1 MKHAAIA
8 MYCAFPR
15 FGDWFTANILQKQ
28 PFEMYEYRLMWKR
41 LRIFILLV
49 ILATV
54 MQQSMHEDA
63 ALDWKRNFYVA
74 LYPVNADQSAEV
86 GAYIKTLSADD
97 FEPVAEYF
105 ATQAQHYQLN
115 LRRPVEIKLGAEV
128 KRVPPPPPEKGNFL
142 NVMLWSL
149 QFRYFAWVN
158 SPKLSIK
165 PDIRLYLLYHDPKK
179 YNSLTHSTA
188 LNKGRI
194 GRVNLFADH
203 RDDNTNLVVLA
214 HELLHTV
221 KATDKYDISTNLPLY
236 PDGYAAPEQQPRYP
250 QPLAELMGGRVPISE
265 HEAKIPAS
273 LQRTMIGIKTARE
286 IGWIK

>member
-1 MKHAAIA
+1 
-8 MYCAFPR
+8 
-15 FGDWFTANILQKQ
+15 
-28 PFEMYEYRLMWKR
+28 MWKR

-54 MQQSMHEDA
+54 VQQSMQEDA
-63 ALDWKRNFYVA
+63 ALDWQDNFYVA
-74 LYPVNADQSAEV
+74 LYPVNADSSAEV
-86 GAYIKTLSADD
+86 SAYIKTLTPDN

-105 ATQAQHYQLN
+105 AAQAQHYQLG
-115 LRRPVEIKLGAEV
+115 LRRPVELKLGAEV
-128 KRVPPPPPEKGNFL
+128 NRIPPPPPADGGALK
-142 NVMLWSL
+142 VILWSL

-179 YNSLTHSTA
+179 FKSLSHSTA

-194 GRVNLFADH
+194 GRVNLYADH

-221 KATDKYDISTNLPLY
+221 KASDKYDVSTNLPLY
-236 PDGYAAPEQQPRYP
+236 PDGYAIPDLQPRYP

-265 HEAKIPAS
+265 SEAKIPVS